1 MHKAYRF
8 RLYPTQKQAKLIN
21 ETIGCCR
28 FVYNHFLAE
37 WNQAYETTG
46 RGLGYNECSKRLTAL
61 KQTLPWL
68 KTPDSTALQNAL
80 QQLAEAFDRFF
91 DGTSNA
97 PRFKSKKHPNQSYT
111 AQCNYPKNGRPTIE
125 VDGHRL
131 KLPKLGWVKFAKS
144 REVQGRILSAT
155 IRRNR
160 TGKYFVSILVE
171 TDIPPLPQTDKKVGV
186 DLGLKQIVVF
196 STGETIEHPR
206 YWRRYEEKLAYWQRV
221 MSRRKPGGSNWEKA
235 RLKVAKLH
243 EKIANCRNDF
253 LHKLST
259 RLIRENQVVCVEDLR
274 VRNMQKN
281 RKLAKSISDSAWG
294 RFLNMLE
301 YKATWYGRTVVRV
314 ASTFSSSQLCSCCGH
329 RQVEVK
335 SLGIREWVCP
345 TCGAE
350 HDRDHNAARNIL
362 NEGLRLL
369 SL

>member
-8 RLYPTQKQAKLIN
+8 WLYPTRTQAKLLN

-37 WNQAYETTG
+37 WKETYETTG
-46 RGLGYNECSKRLTAL
+46 KGLGYNECSKRLTAL
-61 KQTLPWL
+61 KKTLPWL

-91 DGTSNA
+91 EGTANA

-144 REVQGRILSAT
+144 REVEGRILSAT

-160 TGKYFVSILVE
+160 AGKYFVSILVE

-186 DLGLKQIVVF
+186 DLGLKQIVVL

-221 MSRRKPGGSNWEKA
+221 MARRKPGGSNWEKA

-243 EKIANCRNDF
+243 EKISNCRNDF

-294 RFLNMLE
+294 SFLRMLE

-314 ASTFSSSQLCSCCGH
+314 ASTFPSSQLCSCCGH
-329 RQVEVK
+329 RHVEVK

-345 TCGAE
+345 ACGAE

>member
-8 RLYPTQKQAKLIN
+8 RLYPTRTQAELIHQ
-21 ETIGCCR
+21 TIGCCR
-28 FVYNHFLAE
+28 FVYNHFLSE

-46 RGLGYNECSKRLTAL
+46 VGLSYNECSKRLTAL

-68 KTPDSTALQNAL
+68 KAPDSTALQNAL

-91 DGTSNA
+91 DGTANA

-111 AQCNYPKNGRPTIE
+111 AQCNCPKKGRPSIE

-131 KLPKLGWVKFAKS
+131 KLPKLGWVAFAKS
-144 REVQGRILSAT
+144 REVEGRILSAT

-171 TDIPPLPQTDKKVGV
+171 TDIPSLPPTDKQVGV
-186 DLGLKQIVVF
+186 DLGLKHMVVL
-196 STGETIEHPR
+196 STGEKVEHPQ

-221 MSRRKPGGSNWEKA
+221 MARRKPGGSNWRKA

-274 VRNMQKN
+274 VQNMQKN
-281 RKLAKSISDSAWG
+281 RKLAKRISDSAWG
-294 RFLNMLE
+294 RLLRMLE
-301 YKATWYGRTVVRV
+301 YKAKWYGRTLVRV
-314 ASTFSSSQLCSCCGH
+314 GRTFPSSQLCSCCGRRH
-329 RQVEVK
+329 VEVK
-335 SLGIREWVCP
+335 SLDIREWVCP
-345 TCGAE
+345 NCGAE
-350 HDRDHNAARNIL
+350 HDRDENAARNIL
-362 NEGLRLL
+362 QEGLRLL
-369 SL
+369 SS